1 MIEYIVLQYLS
12 SALDVP
18 VVLEIPENPPETF
31 VFLEKTGGGERE
43 FIVSSTIAVQS
54 YAPSLSRAAELN
66 EKVKMAMR
74 NLITLDSVARV
85 QLNSDYPFNDT
96 TRKRRR
102 YQAVFD
108 ITHY

>member
-1 MIEYIVLQYLS
+1 MIEELIRQHLA

-18 VVLEIPENPPETF
+18 VVLEIPERMPDTF
-31 VFLEKTGGGERE
+31 VFLEKTGGGEQE
-43 FIVSSTIAVQS
+43 HICTATLAVQS
-54 YAPSLSRAAELN
+54 YAPSLLKAAELN
-66 EKVKMAMR
+66 EKVKDAMR
-74 NLITLDSVARV
+74 ALSTLDAVSRV

-96 TRKRRR
+96 ARKRRR